1 MSKRKNRIAQIA
13 IPITVAV
20 ATASLFIR
28 FFTKKK
34 ETIPENVKEVAK
46 NAVQDIENTVLELK
60 EAIENKSINQLEK
73 NIDNAVESAKTRIDK
88 MATQIKTQLKGF
100 ELQGSSPLNVRTL

>member
-1 MSKRKNRIAQIA
+1 MSKKKNMIAKIA

-28 FFTKKK
+28 GFTKKK

-46 NAVQDIENTVLELK
+46 SAVQDIENTVLELK
-60 EAIENKSINQLEK
+60 DAIENKSVNQLEK
-73 NIDNAVESAKTRIDK
+73 NIDNAVENAKTRIDK
-88 MATQIKTQLKGF
+88 MATQIKKQLKGF
-100 ELQGSSPLNVRTL
+100 ELQGSSPLNTRTL